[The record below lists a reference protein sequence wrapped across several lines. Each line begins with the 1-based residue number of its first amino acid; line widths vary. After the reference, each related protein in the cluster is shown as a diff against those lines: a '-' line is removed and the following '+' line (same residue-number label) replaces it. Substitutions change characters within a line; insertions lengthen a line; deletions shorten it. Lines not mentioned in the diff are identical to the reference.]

1 MKENGSLVINGTKK
15 VILHPKLYGTKPRIF
30 NVAIIFLKKPIIF
43 TKFISPICL
52 HSSNDD
58 EISVLGKTLY
68 AVGYGV
74 GSSGDL
80 TGMKRILPMTSVA
93 ENICQKFFNETLQ
106 KTKTSNFFCAR
117 GNGIDT
123 PCRYDKPL

>member
-1 MKENGSLVINGTKK
+1 MKENGSLVIEGTKK
-15 VILHPKLYGTKPRIF
+15 VTLHPKLFGTRPRIF
-30 NVAIIFLKKPIIF
+30 NVALIFLKKPITF
-43 TKFISPICL
+43 SNYISPICL
-52 HSSNDD
+52 QSQED
-58 EISVLGKTLY
+58 EISILGKTLF

-74 GSSGDL
+74 GETGDI
-80 TGMKRILPMTSVA
+80 TGMKRILPMTSVN
-93 ENICQKFFNETLQ
+93 ENICQKFYNETLQ